1 MYPDPPGGVVTT
13 GEAVSLIRR
22 GLLALLAFGCVG
34 LIGELVILEHY
45 GELNQFPPLVLLSL
59 TLLAILW
66 HWIDGGR
73 RSLRALQ
80 VVTLFL
86 IISGAVGMYFHLTG
100 NIEATKEFEPDL
112 AGLPFW
118 VDVIRGAAPS
128 LAPGTMIQFGLLGL
142 LYAYRHPALTP
153 KGS

>member
-1 MYPDPPGGVVTT
+1 VTT

-22 GLLALLAFGCVG
+22 GMLALLAFGCVG
-34 LIGELVILEHY
+34 LLGELVILEHY
-45 GELNQFPPLVLLSL
+45 EELNQYAPLILLSL
-59 TLLAILW
+59 TTLTIIW
-66 HWIDGGR
+66 HWIAGGR
-73 RSLRALQ
+73 ASVRTLQ
-80 VVTLFL
+80 VISIFL
-86 IISGAVGMYFHLTG
+86 IVSGAVGVYFHLTG

-128 LAPGTMIQFGLLGL
+128 LAPGTMVQFGLLGL
-142 LYAYRHPALTP
+142 LYAYRHPALSP

>member
-1 MYPDPPGGVVTT
+1 MTT

-34 LIGELVILEHY
+34 LLGELVILEHY
-45 GELNQFPPLVLLSL
+45 EELNQYAPLVLLSL
-59 TLLAILW
+59 TLLTILW
-66 HWIDGGR
+66 YWITGGR
-73 RSLRALQ
+73 PSLRTLQ
-80 VVTLFL
+80 VISLCL
-86 IISGAVGMYFHLTG
+86 IVSGAIGVYFHLTG
-100 NIEATKEFEPDL
+100 NIEATTEFEPDL

-128 LAPGTMIQFGLLGL
+128 LAPGTMVQFGLLGL
-142 LYAYRHPALTP
+142 LYAYRHPALSQ

>member
-1 MYPDPPGGVVTT
+1 MTT

-22 GLLALLAFGCVG
+22 GMLALLAFGCVG
-34 LIGELVILEHY
+34 LLGELVILEHY
-45 GELNQFPPLVLLSL
+45 EELNQYAPLILLSL
-59 TLLAILW
+59 TTLTIVW
-66 HWIDGGR
+66 HWIAGGR
-73 RSLRALQ
+73 PSLRTLQ
-80 VVTLFL
+80 VVSLFL
-86 IISGAVGMYFHLTG
+86 IISGAVGVYFHLTG

-128 LAPGTMIQFGLLGL
+128 LAPGTMVQFGLLGL
-142 LYAYRHPALTP
+142 LYAYRHPALSP

>member
-1 MYPDPPGGVVTT
+1 VTT

-22 GLLALLAFGCVG
+22 GMLALLAFGCVG

-45 GELNQFPPLVLLSL
+45 EELNQYPPLALLSL
-59 TLLAILW
+59 TTLTIIW
-66 HWIDGGR
+66 HWTAGGR
-73 RSLRALQ
+73 ASLRTLQ
-80 VVTLFL
+80 VISLFL
-86 IISGAVGMYFHLTG
+86 IISGAVGVYFHLTG

-128 LAPGTMIQFGLLGL
+128 LAPGTMVQFGLLGL
-142 LYAYRHPALTP
+142 LYAYRHPALSP

>member
-1 MYPDPPGGVVTT
+1 MTT

-34 LIGELVILEHY
+34 LLGELVILEHY
-45 GELNQFPPLVLLSL
+45 EELTQYAPLVLLSL
-59 TLLAILW
+59 TVLTIIW
-66 HWIDGGR
+66 HWVDGGR
-73 RSLRALQ
+73 RSLRTLQ
-80 VVTLFL
+80 VVALFL
-86 IISGAVGMYFHLTG
+86 IVSGALGMYFHLTG

-128 LAPGTMIQFGLLGL
+128 LAPGTMVQFGLLGL
-142 LYAYRHPALTP
+142 LYAYRHPALSP
-153 KGS
+153 KVS

>member
-1 MYPDPPGGVVTT
+1 MTT

-22 GLLALLAFGCVG
+22 GLLALLALGCAG

-45 GELNQFPPLVLLSL
+45 EEINQLPPLVLLSL
-59 TLLAILW
+59 TLVAILW
-66 HWIDGGR
+66 HWIDGER

-80 VVTLFL
+80 VVALFL
-86 IISGAVGMYFHLTG
+86 MLSGLIGMYFHLTG

-112 AGLPFW
+112 AGMPFW
-118 VDVIRGAAPS
+118 IDVIRGAAPS
-128 LAPGTMIQFGLLGL
+128 LAPGTMVQFGLLGL
-142 LYAYRHPALTP
+142 LYAYRHPALSP

>member
-1 MYPDPPGGVVTT
+1 MTT

-22 GLLALLAFGCVG
+22 GMLALLAFGCVG
-34 LIGELVILEHY
+34 LLGELVILEHY
-45 GELNQFPPLVLLSL
+45 EELNQYAPLILLSL
-59 TLLAILW
+59 TTLTIIW
-66 HWIDGGR
+66 HWIAGGR
-73 RSLRALQ
+73 PSLRTLQ
-80 VVTLFL
+80 VVSLFL
-86 IISGAVGMYFHLTG
+86 IVSGAVGVYFHLTG

-128 LAPGTMIQFGLLGL
+128 LAPGTMVQFGLLGL
-142 LYAYRHPALTP
+142 LYAYRHPALSP

>member
-1 MYPDPPGGVVTT
+1 MTT
-13 GEAVSLIRR
+13 DEAVSLIRR

-34 LIGELVILEHY
+34 LLGELVILEHY
-45 GELNQFPPLVLLSL
+45 EELNQYAPLVLLSL
-59 TLLAILW
+59 TVLTIIW

-73 RSLRALQ
+73 RSLRTLQ
-80 VVTLFL
+80 VIAIFL
-86 IISGAVGMYFHLTG
+86 VFSGVLGMYFHLTG

-128 LAPGTMIQFGLLGL
+128 LAPGTMVQFGLLGL
-142 LYAYRHPALTP
+142 LYAYRHPALSP

>member
-1 MYPDPPGGVVTT
+1 MTT
-13 GEAVSLIRR
+13 DEAVSLIRR

-34 LIGELVILEHY
+34 LLGELVILEHY
-45 GELNQFPPLVLLSL
+45 EELNQYAPLVLLSL
-59 TLLAILW
+59 TVLTIIW

-73 RSLRALQ
+73 RSLRTLQ
-80 VVTLFL
+80 VIAIFL
-86 IISGAVGMYFHLTG
+86 VFSGVLGMYFHFTG

-128 LAPGTMIQFGLLGL
+128 LAPGTMVQFGLLGL
-142 LYAYRHPALTP
+142 LYAYRHPALSP

>member
-1 MYPDPPGGVVTT
+1 VTT

-22 GLLALLAFGCVG
+22 GMLALLAFGCVG
-34 LIGELVILEHY
+34 LLGELVILEHY
-45 GELNQFPPLVLLSL
+45 EELNQYAPLILLSL
-59 TLLAILW
+59 TTLTIIW
-66 HWIDGGR
+66 HWIAGGR
-73 RSLRALQ
+73 PSLRTLQ
-80 VVTLFL
+80 VVSLFL
-86 IISGAVGMYFHLTG
+86 IVSGAVGVYFHLTG

-128 LAPGTMIQFGLLGL
+128 LAPGTMVQFGLLGL
-142 LYAYRHPALTP
+142 LYAYRHPALSP